1 MRTRKMLVKGRPY
14 YYLEETVRLE
24 KPKTYSIFIGK
35 TVPKRLK
42 GLEERLEDK
51 IYSDLL
57 GEKTRIYLSRRQ
69 LIEAEK
75 LNRRQKARVKKY
87 GKARQD
93 EQDEIEAIDFVY
105 TTLTTEGVPVTR
117 QDADLAFQMAEKGVR
132 DIRDE
137 NLRIA
142 LGMTK
147 GLRLLKESQ
156 KGLSRKF
163 ILRLHSTIMSEY
175 GEKHPGVFRKKPA
188 KIYLKSSERLEE
200 IAFRPSEPRQIGQK
214 IDSLI
219 KWYNENMDELN
230 AIELA
235 ALLHLR
241 FYEIHPFDDGNKR
254 MSRLLLNKAFFDN
267 GYPILN
273 ISRPAEPYFDTLIR
287 SVENHDEKP
296 FATFVW
302 QKLVKDVK

>member
-1 MRTRKMLVKGRPY
+1 MLVGGRPY
-14 YYLEETVRLE
+14 YYLEETLRLE
-24 KPKTYSIFIGK
+24 KPKTYSVFLGK
-35 TVPKRLK
+35 TIQKKLK
-42 GLEERLEDK
+42 TFEEKLEDK

-57 GEKTRIYLSRRQ
+57 GTRTRIYLSKRQ

-75 LNRRQKARVKKY
+75 RSRRQKARVMKH
-87 GKARQD
+87 GKAHQD
-93 EQDEIEAIDFVY
+93 EQDEIDSIDFVY

-117 QDADLAFQMAEKGVR
+117 QDADLAYKMAEKGIR
-132 DIRDE
+132 NIRDE

-147 GLRLLKESQ
+147 GLRLVKESK

-163 ILRLHSTIMSEY
+163 ILQLHRTIMSEY
-175 GEKHPGVFRKKPA
+175 GEKHPGKFRKKPA
-188 KIYLKSSERLEE
+188 KIYLRSSERLEE
-200 IAFRPSEPRQIGQK
+200 IAFKPSAPGQVAKK
-214 IDSLI
+214 IDALVG
-219 KWYNENMDELN
+219 WYNENVNKLN

-241 FYEIHPFDDGNKR
+241 LYEIHPFDDGNKR
-254 MSRLLLNKAFFDN
+254 MSRLLLNKALFDN

-273 ISRPAEPYFDTLIR
+273 VSRPSEPYFDTLIR

-296 FATFVW
+296 FVTFVW
-302 QKLVKDVK
+302 EKFINDIR